1 MEEKAA
7 LQQQLIAMEREQV
20 RHEQTRS
27 RLDDIYT
34 ILDGLRNH
42 PLEYDDSLVRQLLD
56 CVIVDSKEQ
65 ITVIFAGGLRVMQ
78 QLDK

>member
-42 PLEYDDSLVRQLLD
+42 PLEYDDSLIHQLLD